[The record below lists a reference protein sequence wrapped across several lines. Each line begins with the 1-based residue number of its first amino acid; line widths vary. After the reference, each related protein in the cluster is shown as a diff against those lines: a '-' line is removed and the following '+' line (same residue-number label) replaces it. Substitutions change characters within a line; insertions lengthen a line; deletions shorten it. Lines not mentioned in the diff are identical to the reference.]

1 MINESDCWLDEHGD
15 ALYSFAL
22 LHLRDTHQAED
33 AVQETLYAALRAR
46 ERYNGSASVRTWLIG
61 ILKHKIVD
69 EFRRQAR
76 DETVS
81 DSEEEAWERAEA
93 ARVDEQFKGDG
104 HWNHSFTDWGDP
116 ESYVSSS
123 QFWELI
129 ERCIAVLSPRAAR
142 LFVLRDLWEMD
153 ADVVCSELSITQSNL
168 WTSLHRARLGMR
180 QCLENN
186 GLGRQEGNS
195 NALL

>member
-1 MINESDCWLDEHGD
+1 MSIEEAERWLEEHGN

-22 LHLRDTHQAED
+22 VHLRDADRAED
-33 AVQETLYAALRAR
+33 AVQETLLAALQAR
-46 ERYNGSASVRTWLIG
+46 GNYRGSASVRTWLIG

-76 DETVS
+76 DPAV
-81 DSEEEAWERAEA
+81 DGSEEVAWERAEA
-93 ARVDEQFKGDG
+93 ARVEHEFNDAGRWTHPLSE
-104 HWNHSFTDWGDP
+104 WGNP
-116 ESYVSSS
+116 ERHASGR

-129 ERCIAVLSPRAAR
+129 ERCLAALSPRAAR

-153 ADVVCSELSITQSNL
+153 ADAVCKELSITPSNL

-180 QCLENN
+180 QCLAEE
-186 GLGRQEGNS
+186 GLG
-195 NALL
+195 